1 MVKRNVL
8 FLFICLLMFSFVAVK
23 VESAEL
29 SLRLE
34 GIADFLRWRVEAY
47 KEVKIGEQFSV
58 TFEFIPFGATLDVV
72 YLNVT
77 VYGDGFDY
85 SSGSDSWALE
95 PDTSNSWVSSWT
107 NTTMINGVKYEKT
120 VYLDAVEES
129 GVYGIIDGV
138 YYNGTESYSM
148 YAHFDVAQI
157 YSETY
162 QDYQDLEDAYNGLN
176 QSFLTLQEEYDSLEA
191 NLNNTQLMVYAS
203 VVTTV
208 VFIVATI
215 YFAMKKPKKEAD

>member
-77 VYGDGFDY
+77 VYGDGFDF

-107 NTTMINGVKYEKT
+107 NTTMNNGVKYEKT

-148 YAHFDVAQI
+148 YAHFDVARI

-162 QDYQDLEDAYNGLN
+162 QDYQDLEDAYNELN
-176 QSFLTLQEEYDSLEA
+176 QSFLTLQEKYDSLAA

>member
-77 VYGDGFDY
+77 VYGDGFDF

-120 VYLDAVEES
+120 IYLDAVEES

>member
-77 VYGDGFDY
+77 VYGDGFDF

-176 QSFLTLQEEYDSLEA
+176 QSFLTLQEKYDSLAA

>member
-1 MVKRNVL
+1 MFV
-8 FLFICLLMFSFVAVK
+8 CLLIFSFVAVK

-34 GIADFLRWRVEAY
+34 GFADFLRWRVQAY

-58 TFEFIPFGATLDVV
+58 TFEFQPVGATLDVV

-95 PDTSNSWVSSWT
+95 PDTSNSWFSSWT
-107 NTTMINGVKYEKT
+107 NTTFTPLIMYEKT

-138 YYNGTESYSM
+138 YYNGPESYSM
-148 YAHFDVAQI
+148 YAHFDVARI

-162 QDYQDLEDAYNGLN
+162 QDYQQDYQGLEIDYNELN
-176 QSFLTLQEEYDSLEA
+176 QSLLDLQKKYDSLKT
-191 NLNNTQLMVYAS
+191 NLNITQTMTYAFMI
-203 VVTTV
+203 TTV
-208 VFIVATI
+208 VFIVTTI
-215 YFAMKKPKKEAD
+215 YFAVRKAKVKTS

>member
-120 VYLDAVEES
+120 IYLDAVEES

>member
-77 VYGDGFDY
+77 VYGDGFDF

-120 VYLDAVEES
+120 IYLDAVEES

-191 NLNNTQLMVYAS
+191 NLNTTRLMVYAS
-203 VVTTV
+203 VITTV
-208 VFIVATI
+208 VFIVTTI

>member
-1 MVKRNVL
+1 MFKRNVL
-8 FLFICLLMFSFVAVK
+8 FLFICLLIFSFVAVK

-34 GIADFLRWRVEAY
+34 GTADFLRWRVQAY
-47 KEVKIGEQFSV
+47 KEVKVGEQFSV
-58 TFEFIPFGATLDVV
+58 TFEFLPVGATLNVV

-107 NTTMINGVKYEKT
+107 NATMINGVKYEKT

-138 YYNGTESYSM
+138 YHNGTESYSM
-148 YAHFDVAQI
+148 YAHFDVARI

-162 QDYQDLEDAYNGLN
+162 QDYQDLENDYNELN
-176 QSFLTLQEEYDSLEA
+176 QSFLTLQEKYDSLEA
-191 NLNNTQLMVYAS
+191 NLNNTQIMVYAS
-203 VVTTV
+203 VITTV
-208 VFIVATI
+208 VFIVTTI
-215 YFAMKKPKKEAD
+215 YFAMRKPKKEAD